1 MDVSKVVAEMQSGAP
16 MMELLV
22 PKITT
27 HALSYLDYPS
37 LCRLFMSNW
46 LIRKVA
52 NDDNA
57 WKSVYHKVLA
67 ANGYLW
73 RQFGN
78 KFKASHKVSATVKFK
93 RPISMGLVAS
103 LTLVKRQH
111 GPWSSVP
118 IVKQEE
124 TCELQLVF
132 GSL

>member
-1 MDVSKVVAEMQSGAP
+1 MVTMDVSKVVAEMQSGAP

-57 WKSVYHKVLA
+57 WKSVYHK
-67 ANGYLW
+67 
-73 RQFGN
+73 
-78 KFKASHKVSATVKFK
+78 
-93 RPISMGLVAS
+93 GLVAS